1 MTRELAY
8 RESGGVD
15 VALFWDTDTSKLT
28 VRVSDRWSG
37 DSFSLAVEAM
47 SALDAFYHPYA
58 HASQRGVTF
67 AEPVPRIGAHDETDG
82 LVAEWS

>member
-15 VALFWDTDTSKLT
+15 VALLWDTDTSDVT

-37 DSFSLAVEAM
+37 DSFSLEVEAA

-58 HASQRGVTF
+58 YAAQCGMAFAQPAPCGVRKF
-67 AEPVPRIGAHDETDG
+67 GFV
-82 LVAEWS
+82 L